1 MQVRFHASA
10 FAGGED
16 DGCYLCHKRI
26 HGSKLL
32 QIPQQAAKEW
42 GEMTKIPFD
51 IIGFDLDGT
60 LVDTSGDLC
69 AAVNHVLESA
79 GRPAITVMQ
88 VKQFIGGGAK
98 LMLQKGLEASG
109 GIPDDD
115 FRPLYR
121 QMLTFYEG
129 NVSVHSRPFDGVLT
143 LLDQLDDMGVRY
155 AVVTNKFERLAVKL
169 LTDLNLAHRMG
180 CILGADT
187 LGKEN
192 AKPSGAPI
200 FEMIKRCGGRPDHPK
215 RAAYIGDSIYDIMA
229 AKNAGVPS
237 VAVSFGFLH
246 GPVEELGADAV
257 IDHFDELIGVLGTLN

>member
-1 MQVRFHASA
+1 
-10 FAGGED
+10 
-16 DGCYLCHKRI
+16 
-26 HGSKLL
+26 
-32 QIPQQAAKEW
+32 
-42 GEMTKIPFD
+42 MTKFPFD

-79 GRPAITVMQ
+79 GRPGISNDQ
-88 VKQFIGGGAK
+88 VKQYIGGGAK
-98 LMLQKGLEASG
+98 LMLEQGLLATG
-109 GIPDDD
+109 GIPDSD

-121 QMLTFYEG
+121 QMLAYYEA
-129 NVSVHSRPFDGVLT
+129 NVSVHSRPFDGALT
-143 LLDQLDDMGVRY
+143 LLDRLDEMGVRY

-192 AKPSGAPI
+192 AKPSGTPI
-200 FEMIKRCGGRPDHPK
+200 FEMIKRCQALGGGG
-215 RAAYIGDSIYDIMA
+215 RAAYVGDSIYDMMA
-229 AKNAGVPS
+229 AKNASVPS

-246 GPVEELGADAV
+246 GPVEELGADAM
-257 IDHFDELIGVLGTLN
+257 IDHFDELIPILTQLH

>member
-1 MQVRFHASA
+1 M
-10 FAGGED
+10 GD
-16 DGCYLCHKRI
+16 
-26 HGSKLL
+26 
-32 QIPQQAAKEW
+32 
-42 GEMTKIPFD
+42 MTKFPFD

-60 LVDTSGDLC
+60 LVDTSGDLT
-69 AAVNHVLESA
+69 AAVNHVLASV
-79 GRPAITVMQ
+79 GRPPVSPEL
-88 VKQFIGGGAK
+88 VKQHIGGGAK
-98 LMLQKGLEASG
+98 LMLQRGLEATG

-115 FRPLYR
+115 FKPLYR
-121 QMLTFYEG
+121 QMLSYYEA
-129 NVSVHSRPFDGVLT
+129 NVSAHSRPFDGALE
-143 LLDQLDDMGVRY
+143 LLDRLDAMGVRY
-155 AVVTNKFERLAVKL
+155 AVVTNKFGSLAVKL

-200 FEMIKRCGGRPDHPK
+200 IEMVKRCGGGQ
-215 RAAYIGDSIYDIMA
+215 AVYVGDSIYDVMA

-257 IDHFDELIGVLGTLN
+257 IDHFDELIGCLERMASN